1 MANTASSLTV
11 SDAAACLACSGQ
23 TIRKLIRSGKL
34 PAFRIGRDFR
44 IIESDLEKLRVSA
57 TCEGGAYAK

>member
-1 MANTASSLTV
+1 MANAVDSLTV
-11 SDAAACLACSGQ
+11 SEAAGRLACSGQ

-34 PAFRIGRDFR
+34 PAYRIGRDFR

-57 TCEGGAYAK
+57 SCEGGAYAK